1 MSTYQFTTRN
11 TDHECHV
18 EVTTQIG
25 RRKQTRFRNGYAA
38 ATISARA
45 WIASQIQDIETEC
58 KLSNR
63 PCPDIYVDGV
73 QVVSSNP
80 PTVQQCIDVLRR
92 VATEVNQRGPDSGAL
107 FEAACDADELVA
119 RYERSL
125 RGKFIP
131 KDDRHEQEEATT
143 RPPGH

>member
-1 MSTYQFTTRN
+1 MATYQFDTRD

-18 EVTTQIG
+18 CVTSPSG
-25 RRKQTRFRNGYAA
+25 HVRRKRFRNGYASA
-38 ATISARA
+38 GLSARA
-45 WIASQIQDIETEC
+45 WIASNIQDIETEC
-58 KLSNR
+58 TLSNR

-80 PTVQQCIDVLRR
+80 PTMSECIDVLRR
-92 VATEVNQRGPDSGAL
+92 IALEVNQRGPDSGAL
-107 FEAACDADELVA
+107 FEAGCDADGLIA

-131 KDDRHEQEEATT
+131 KDDHV
-143 RPPGH
+143 RPH